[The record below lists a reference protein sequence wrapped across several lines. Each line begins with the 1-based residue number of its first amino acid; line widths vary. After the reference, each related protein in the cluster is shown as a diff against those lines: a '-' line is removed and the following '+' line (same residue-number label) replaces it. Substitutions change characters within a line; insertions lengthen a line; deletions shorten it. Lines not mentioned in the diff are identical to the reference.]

1 MAAMD
6 FPNSPTVGQSYTVGN
21 SSWVWTGTTWD
32 AVLPGVKISDTA
44 PSGAFA
50 GDIWYNSVEG
60 RSYIYYDSF
69 WVELSPGIKG
79 ADGDPAMHPFMLAF
93 S

>member
-1 MAAMD
+1 MPAMD
-6 FPNSPTVGQSYTVGN
+6 FPNSPTVGQAYTVGTN
-21 SSWVWTGTTWD
+21 SWVWTGTTWD
-32 AVLPGVKISDTA
+32 AVTPGVKISDTA
-44 PSGAFA
+44 PAGAFS
-50 GDIWYNSVEG
+50 GDIWYNSLEG
-60 RSYIYYDSF
+60 RSYIRYDGF